1 LVEIRRNDPRNK
13 DSSREEIRTEISC
26 RKDVVE
32 SGRELSSVIALE
44 HKDDRISVE
53 VNILGVPVIGL

>member
-1 LVEIRRNDPRNK
+1 VIRRNDPRNK
-13 DSSREEIRTEISC
+13 DSSREEIQTEVSC